1 MKLTKKCPYCIE
13 LAPTYEQLAAFY
25 ESDIDKITIV
35 KCNVSVIPIP
45 DISYFPTIKM
55 FPADS
60 KDFPVEY
67 IAEDPGD
74 IQGYLDFIEEE
85 GFHHLHAK
93 EEAQKEQSS

>member
-1 MKLTKKCPYCIE
+1 
-13 LAPTYEQLAAFY
+13 
-25 ESDIDKITIV
+25 
-35 KCNVSVIPIP
+35 
-45 DISYFPTIKM
+45 M